1 MGAKQESYISL
12 RDAISHAFRKKSK
25 LPNSFMALDDVS
37 FDVYPGESI
46 GIIGKNGA
54 GKSTLLK
61 ILSRITPPTS
71 GRVIGYGRIASLL
84 EVGTGFHPE
93 LSGRENVFMNGSIL
107 GMRKMEI
114 NRHFDEIV
122 QFSGVEKF
130 IDTPLKHFSSGMQL
144 RLAFAVAAHL
154 EPEILIIDEV
164 LAVGDAAFQKKCLN
178 KMDEVSKSGRTI
190 LFVSHDMNAIEQ
202 LCAKVILLQQGAVK
216 EQGDSSSVISRYL
229 NENKN
234 YQAADF
240 ALANDVTLK
249 ELSFSP
255 HEMVS
260 GKTFALA
267 VIIGHLLHEPPSIH
281 DFCILIYSLKGI
293 RVAVIDLR
301 PFIKNFT
308 RENNAISLNISV
320 SDFNL
325 VDGEY
330 SIGLYYHINE
340 TRKEVLDLALIRVKP
355 SPQADAVAI
364 PYLPQY
370 RGYLELIN
378 HIKIN

>member
-1 MGAKQESYISL
+1 MA
-12 RDAISHAFRKKSK
+12 HAFRKKNK
-25 LPNSFMALDDVS
+25 AAHSFMALNDVS

-71 GRVIGYGRIASLL
+71 GRILGYGRIASLL

-122 QFSGVEKF
+122 HFSGVEKF

-164 LAVGDAAFQKKCLN
+164 LAVGDAAFQKKCLS

-202 LCAKVILLQQGAVK
+202 LCTKVILLQQGSVK
-216 EQGDSSSVISRYL
+216 EQGDSSSVISNYL
-229 NENKN
+229 NENKT
-234 YQAADF
+234 YHTTDF
-240 ALANDVTLK
+240 ALATDVTLK
-249 ELSFSP
+249 ELSFTP

-260 GKTFALA
+260 GKTFVLS
-267 VIIGHLLHEPPSIH
+267 IILKHLPHEPPSIH

-293 RVAVIDLR
+293 RVAIIDLR
-301 PFIKNFT
+301 SFIKNFT
-308 RENNAISLNISV
+308 PENNTLSLNLSV
-320 SDFNL
+320 SEFNL

-355 SPQADAVAI
+355 LSPPDATVI
-364 PYLPQY
+364 LYLPQY